1 MIINPNNSKVNVLF
15 LFFINLVN
23 LIINNVIIPQYTS
36 GKIGRVN
43 TPIMLIRVVS
53 ILKSV
58 TIKNPKANLDAA
70 TVEAALSAFIASD
83 AFLNEEG
90 YKIFHSAVSGRYVNR
105 QVQDIYTTEP
115 VEA

>member
-1 MIINPNNSKVNVLF
+1 MMIINPNNSKVNVLF

-23 LIINNVIIPQYTS
+23 LIINNVIIPQYAS

-58 TIKNPKANLDAA
+58 TIKNPKNAANRNRNSIRLSLINTAINLDEIK
-70 TVEAALSAFIASD
+70 VFGFIGNGNICSISPA
-83 AFLNEEG
+83 
-90 YKIFHSAVSGRYVNR
+90 K
-105 QVQDIYTTEP
+105 
-115 VEA
+115 